1 MLRFGAGGLL
11 AAGLWPGA
19 LRAEGA
25 GGMGAFHFLVVNDL
39 HYIDQRDGRWL
50 ERVIRQMKAH
60 AEQPEFCLVVGDLA
74 ENGKPTE
81 LGPVRDLLK
90 TLGIPA
96 YAVIGNHDY

>member
-1 MLRFGAGGLL
+1 
-11 AAGLWPGA
+11 
-19 LRAEGA
+19 
-25 GGMGAFHFLVVNDL
+25 
-39 HYIDQRDGRWL
+39 
-50 ERVIRQMKAH
+50 MKAH